1 MAGDYVLYGGGITR
15 SVAVEV
21 ILRELDL
28 PYELVEIDAARGE
41 HRAAGFLR
49 INPAGY
55 LPALAT
61 PSGEV
66 LHENAAIM
74 LWLAETHEAGA
85 LAPAPRDPQRGVF
98 LSKLFF
104 HTNDIQPAMKRYFF
118 AARYAPDTDGIAAVR
133 EQARAAALDR
143 WGVLNDYLETHGPFH
158 LGGRFSLLDPHMA
171 VWAAY
176 GLDSSDEL
184 LDSFAA
190 VRRCFELA
198 AERPKSGTL
207 ILDLQRKARDA
218 RDQR

>member
-1 MAGDYVLYGGGITR
+1 MSGAYVLYGGGTTR

-21 ILRELDL
+21 ILRELEL
-28 PYELVEIDAARGE
+28 PYELVEIDVTRGQ
-41 HRAAGFLR
+41 HRTPGFLR

-55 LPALAT
+55 LPALAA

-74 LWLAETHEAGA
+74 LWLAECHESAW
-85 LAPAPRDPQRGVF
+85 LAPGLRDPQRGAF

-118 AARYAPDTDGIAAVR
+118 PARYAPEADGVAAVR
-133 EQARAAALDR
+133 EQAWAAALER
-143 WGVLNDYLETHGPFH
+143 WGVLNDYLETHGPLH
-158 LGGRFSLLDPHMA
+158 LGDRFSLLDPHMA

-176 GLDSSDEL
+176 GLDSSDEV
-184 LDSFAA
+184 LDRFAA

-198 AERPKSGTL
+198 AERPKSGAL
-207 ILDLQRKARDA
+207 ILDLQRKARYA
-218 RDQR
+218 REQ